1 MIKNNKGFTLVEL
14 LVVMAIL
21 GILVTL
27 IGGAFVS
34 AQMRGRDAQR
44 KSDLKQIANA
54 LELFYNDYGHYP
66 DADEAGRIIACP
78 YDEGAVPGICNWG
91 VGKFVDMYYDGES
104 STEKT
109 VYFRE
114 LPEDIVNGYGYY
126 YRNPGSNNKKFQL
139 FARLENSEDQDCIG
153 GDCANTTPSYT
164 CGTLVCNFSITSS
177 NTSYDEE

>member
-1 MIKNNKGFTLVEL
+1 MKRVKGFTLVEL

-27 IGGAFVS
+27 IGANFRS
-34 AQMRGRDAQR
+34 AQIRGRDGQR

-54 LELFYNDYGHYP
+54 LELFYNDYSFYP
-66 DADEAGRIIACP
+66 DADGSGRILACP
-78 YDEGAVPGICNWG
+78 YDQGAVPGICDWG

-109 VYFRE
+109 IYFRK
-114 LPEDIVNGYGYY
+114 LPEDVVNGYSYY
-126 YRNPGSNNKKFQL
+126 YRNPGSSNSKFQL
-139 FARLENSEDQDCIG
+139 FARVENTEDQDCMG
-153 GDCANTTPSYT
+153 GDCAAPSPVYS
-164 CGTLVCNFSITSS
+164 CGTVTCNFSITSS